1 MILAGCH
8 DGTVALW
15 NFSTN
20 LSSQDSKPFMCVTAE
35 FVPIRALSW
44 APYISENINI
54 FVTAG
59 ADGLKFWDLR
69 DPYRPLWELTTA
81 PRAVLS
87 VQWLKDGRGILISME
102 DGTLKFLSLP
112 RIANDVPA
120 TGRPFVGTKT
130 QGVATYQLSEYL
142 IWSVHAS
149 DTTGCAAYC
158 GADGTAVCFQ
168 LTPRFWE
175 KEPGRNRVPYFLCGS
190 LSEEG
195 GNIKIGSGQQMSPL
209 PNVPVVNKKSIKPCQ
224 NIVQG
229 LPASNVT
236 GPPVCQLNTPTGNR
250 DIVNPELGDDQDDGH
265 SEEQGT
271 GAVNPELADDQD
283 DGDGEEQGAGAVNPE
298 LGDDQDDGHSKEQGS
313 SAVNAELADDQDG
326 YSEEQGAGAIVLAG
340 PTEQEDAYSLNFKGG
355 ESPKDFEVF
364 PPKSVA
370 LHRVRWN
377 VNKGSERWL
386 CYGGAAGIIRCQRI

>member
-1 MILAGCH
+1 
-8 DGTVALW
+8 
-15 NFSTN
+15 
-20 LSSQDSKPFMCVTAE
+20 
-35 FVPIRALSW
+35 
-44 APYISENINI
+44 
-54 FVTAG
+54 
-59 ADGLKFWDLR
+59 
-69 DPYRPLWELTTA
+69 
-81 PRAVLS
+81 
-87 VQWLKDGRGILISME
+87 
-102 DGTLKFLSLP
+102 
-112 RIANDVPA
+112 
-120 TGRPFVGTKT
+120 
-130 QGVATYQLSEYL
+130 
-142 IWSVHAS
+142 
-149 DTTGCAAYC
+149 
-158 GADGTAVCFQ
+158 
-168 LTPRFWE
+168 
-175 KEPGRNRVPYFLCGS
+175 
-190 LSEEG
+190 
-195 GNIKIGSGQQMSPL
+195 MSPL

-229 LPASNVT
+229 LPARNVT
-236 GPPVCQLNTPTGNR
+236 DPPACQLNTPTGNR

-298 LGDDQDDGHSKEQGS
+298 LGDDQDDGHSEEQGT
-313 SAVNAELADDQDG
+313 SAVNPELADDQDDG
-326 YSEEQGAGAIVLAG
+326 HSKEQGAGAVNPELGDDQGGHSEEPGAGAIVLAG

>member
-15 NFSTN
+15 NFSIN

-35 FVPIRALSW
+35 SVPIRALSW
-44 APYISENINI
+44 APYVSDENINT

-87 VQWLKDGRGILISME
+87 LQWLKDGRGIVISME

-120 TGRPFVGTKT
+120 TGRPFIGTKN

-149 DTTGCAAYC
+149 DATGCAAYC

-195 GNIKIGSGQQMSPL
+195 ENIKVGSRLQTSPL
-209 PNVPVVNKKSIKPCQ
+209 PNVPVVSKKGPKLCQ
-224 NIVQG
+224 DIVQA
-229 LPASNVT
+229 LPASDV
-236 GPPVCQLNTPTGNR
+236 
-250 DIVNPELGDDQDDGH
+250 IVNPELGDDQDGH
-265 SEEQGT
+265 NEEGSDV
-271 GAVNPELADDQD
+271 VNPELGNNHD
-283 DGDGEEQGAGAVNPE
+283 DGYLKEQGADAVNPE
-298 LGDDQDDGHSKEQGS
+298 LGDDQDGHS
-313 SAVNAELADDQDG
+313 
-326 YSEEQGAGAIVLAG
+326 EEKGAGAIVLVG
-340 PTEQEDAYSLNFKGG
+340 PTEQEDNGTLNSKGG
-355 ESPKDFEVF
+355 ESPKEFEVF

-377 VNKGSERWL
+377 MNKGSERWL
-386 CYGGAAGIIRCQRI
+386 CYGGAAGIVRCQRI

>member
-1 MILAGCH
+1 
-8 DGTVALW
+8 
-15 NFSTN
+15 
-20 LSSQDSKPFMCVTAE
+20 
-35 FVPIRALSW
+35 
-44 APYISENINI
+44 
-54 FVTAG
+54 
-59 ADGLKFWDLR
+59 
-69 DPYRPLWELTTA
+69 
-81 PRAVLS
+81 
-87 VQWLKDGRGILISME
+87 
-102 DGTLKFLSLP
+102 
-112 RIANDVPA
+112 
-120 TGRPFVGTKT
+120 
-130 QGVATYQLSEYL
+130 
-142 IWSVHAS
+142 
-149 DTTGCAAYC
+149 
-158 GADGTAVCFQ
+158 
-168 LTPRFWE
+168 
-175 KEPGRNRVPYFLCGS
+175 
-190 LSEEG
+190 
-195 GNIKIGSGQQMSPL
+195 MSPL

-283 DGDGEEQGAGAVNPE
+283 DGHSKEQGAGAVNPE
-298 LGDDQDDGHSKEQGS
+298 LGDDQGGHS
-313 SAVNAELADDQDG
+313 
-326 YSEEQGAGAIVLAG
+326 EEPGAGAIVLAG
-340 PTEQEDAYSLNFKGG
+340 PTEQEDAYSLNFKSG